1 MLRRGR
7 RPGGNGL
14 PKTKSEPQAADLN
27 HGLFVR
33 ECRSRRG
40 LTLDELSE
48 RTGLSKGHL
57 SRFER
62 GEKLLSVAAL
72 LRVANA
78 LDVSVSAML
87 GESIAEDALHLE
99 RAAGR
104 TFRKAPKK
112 DGGYSFAT
120 LSRQTG
126 PAAFLV
132 EYPAQAQRSS
142 TSYHAGEE
150 LLFVLK
156 GRVEIELPDRKVV
169 LEEGDFLQFP
179 GHLKHTV
186 KGLATRS
193 QLLVVVV
200 NQDAPAT

>member
-1 MLRRGR
+1 M
-7 RPGGNGL
+7 
-14 PKTKSEPQAADLN
+14 PKIEPEPQAVDLN
-27 HGLFVR
+27 YGLFVR
-33 ECRSRRG
+33 EFRSRRG

-62 GEKLLSVAAL
+62 GEKFLSVAAL

-87 GESIAEDALHLE
+87 GESVTADALHLVRVTE
-99 RAAGR
+99 RAV
-104 TFRKAPKK
+104 RKAPKK

-120 LSRQTG
+120 LSRPGQDAGLTT
-126 PAAFLV
+126 FLV
-132 EYPAQAQRSS
+132 DYPARAQRSS
-142 TSYHAGEE
+142 TAYHAGEE
-150 LLFVLK
+150 LFFVLK
-156 GRVEIELPDRKVV
+156 GRVEIGLPGRTVV
-169 LEEGDFLQFP
+169 LEEGDYLQFP

-186 KGLATRS
+186 KGLAARS

-200 NQDAPAT
+200 NQDSPAA

>member
-1 MLRRGR
+1 M
-7 RPGGNGL
+7 
-14 PKTKSEPQAADLN
+14 PKTESERQATDLN

-33 ECRSRRG
+33 EFRSRRG

-48 RTGLSKGHL
+48 QTGLSKGHL

-62 GEKLLSVAAL
+62 GEKFLSVAAL

-87 GESIAEDALHLE
+87 GESITADALHLVRCTE
-99 RAAGR
+99 R

-112 DGGYSFAT
+112 DGGYSFAA
-120 LSRQTG
+120 LSRPGQQAG
-126 PAAFLV
+126 PTTFLV
-132 EYPAQAQRSS
+132 EYPARAQRSS
-142 TSYHAGEE
+142 TAYHAGEE
-150 LLFVLK
+150 IFFVLK
-156 GRVEIELPDRKVV
+156 GRVEIRLPDRTVV
-169 LEEGDFLQFP
+169 LEEGDYLQFP

-186 KGLATRS
+186 RGLATRS

-200 NQDAPAT
+200 NQDSSAA

>member
-1 MLRRGR
+1 MPR
-7 RPGGNGL
+7 
-14 PKTKSEPQAADLN
+14 TESELQAADLN

-62 GEKLLSVAAL
+62 GEKFLSVAAL

-99 RAAGR
+99 RATER
-104 TFRKAPKK
+104 TFRKAPKR

-120 LSRQTG
+120 LSRPGQETG
-126 PAAFLV
+126 PTAFLV
-132 EYPAQAQRSS
+132 EYPARAQRSS
-142 TSYHAGEE
+142 TAYHAGEE
-150 LLFVLK
+150 LIFVLK
-156 GRVEIELPDRKVV
+156 GRVEIELPDRAVV

-200 NQDAPAT
+200 NQDSPAA